1 MKIKIL
7 VLALIGINF
16 GINSQNDV
24 KIGTSYQLNLQRKN
38 IHADA
43 FILHNAEYFQA
54 NDVLKWNTTHNN
66 FGSRGIRFSYSTN
79 SGIHFYADNVPTISG
94 TEFTPTT
101 RLFIG
106 NHGRIGVGTTNP
118 DMELT
123 VKGNIHAEEV
133 KIDLNVPAPDYV
145 FKEDYQLRTLGQL
158 EDFIAENNHLP
169 EMPSA
174 KEFEQNGVM
183 QAEMDMNLL
192 KKIEELTLYTIQQEK
207 KINEQN
213 SKLKK
218 QEHEIIELKSLNK
231 ELFDLQKRLEKL
243 EQK

>member
-1 MKIKIL
+1 MNNQTKIIMKIKIL
-7 VLALIGINF
+7 ILALIGINF

-43 FILHNAEYFQA
+43 FILHNAEYFQV

-145 FKEDYQLRTLGQL
+145 FKEGYILRSIKDV
-158 EDFIAENNHLP
+158 ERFIKENNHLP

-192 KKIEELTLYTIQQEK
+192 KKIEELTLYTIQQQK
-207 KINEQN
+207 
-213 SKLKK
+213 
-218 QEHEIIELKSLNK
+218 EIEELKIQNK
-231 ELFDLQKRLEKL
+231 KLLELQSKLEKL
-243 EQK
+243 ESEK